1 LSGLSKNRQEK
12 GAKSK
17 YSGCADCAGSST
29 LGKEG
34 GGQKGLKFSGKN
46 RTFAVV
52 LLLQD
57 KIGPHCLLI
66 LVRMALCW
74 PKAWVRWF

>member
-1 LSGLSKNRQEK
+1 LSSLSKNRQEK
-12 GAKSK
+12 GTKSK
-17 YSGCADCAGSST
+17 NSGCADCAGSST
-29 LGKEG
+29 LGKEA

-46 RTFAVV
+46 RAFAVV

-57 KIGPHCLLI
+57 KIGSYCLLI

-74 PKAWVRWF
+74 PKAGVRWF